1 MGATSMARVTRY
13 LPAGFRRELSR
24 QKLQQYGETN
34 LGDVEF
40 DFLDHC
46 DEFQNNEILE
56 LDFEDDDCTEK
67 VNDEGSNDEE
77 ESRNLWDNQLQLLQV
92 SFDLCSICVY

>member
-46 DEFQNNEILE
+46 DHEFQNNEME
-56 LDFEDDDCTEK
+56 LDFEDDDCIEK
-67 VNDEGSNDEE
+67 VNEESCHDE
-77 ESRNLWDNQLQLLQV
+77 ESRNFWDNQLQLLQV